1 LKFEHGLIGVIIF
14 IIGIFPILPSAIA
27 QSSDVPDWL
36 KNNAKW
42 WAEGEISEQEFI
54 NSIQFLIDQGI
65 INVGLSTI
73 FQPLPFASNIPQDDD
88 RVQWY
93 VVKLSGGDLRDTH
106 TFYTFGK
113 FEPGE
118 DPTFLKSLRLRGFTT
133 YFVLESLPNK
143 ELTKVYEIVSH
154 LINPGRL
161 PQPFDV
167 TIISFTGDGTPLVSS
182 KYNKCNILEYT
193 PYLQDFVF
201 VYQLKGEFES
211 EIRDRTVFQCGGV
224 KIEIN
229 PNPLDIDSSKLG
241 MIPNDISRGE
251 KFVVHFF
258 NGDIPEVFS
267 RTFTKFAPPVDTIAT
282 PYGTI
287 DTPYVTIS
295 SPGNLI
301 SSSPQFY
308 LEDQPRIDKQDYYE
322 FISRHV
328 NSVRTPALFDVS
340 VDLITGDNTI
350 LQRWNFVKCKVTN
363 YSMEVE
369 ISVLRFTYAEQHS
382 GKLNDK
388 TDFECS
394 GNNFRVYETHKIEKL
409 PIKDQNYNRV
419 NSEDFEDLYKKD
431 LPSKNERA
439 EFYTISA
446 YSGEVSVNH
455 TSKEFPIFKGLVQ
468 NKGLLIP
475 SQHAK
480 KYEVGFYVEG
490 LPGKEKE
497 DFYNFLAR
505 YTNPGKTPEPFN
517 VDVDVFTGDGR
528 IIETLQYRKCSAIDF
543 DWYTQDVI
551 FFYQIS
557 GKIEEEIRER
567 YTFYCNDYRIELP

>member
-14 IIGIFPILPSAIA
+14 IIGIFPILPSASA
-27 QSSDVPDWL
+27 QSSDVPDWV

-42 WAEGEISEQEFI
+42 WAEGKISEQEFI
-54 NSIQFLIDQGI
+54 NSIQFLIEQGI

-73 FQPLPFASNIPQDDD
+73 FQPHPFTSNIPQDDD

-106 TFYTFGK
+106 TFYTVGK

-118 DPTFLKSLRLRGFTT
+118 DPLFLKSLRLKGFTT
-133 YFVLESLPNK
+133 YFLLESLPNK

-154 LINPGRL
+154 VINPGRV
-161 PQPFDV
+161 PQLFDV
-167 TIISFTGDGTPLVSS
+167 TIISFTGDGTPVVSS

-201 VYQLKGEFES
+201 VYQLKEEFES
-211 EIRDRTVFQCGGV
+211 EIRDRVVFKCGGL

-229 PNPLDIDSSKLG
+229 PNTPDIDSSKLG
-241 MIPNDISRGE
+241 MIPNEASRGE

-258 NGDIPEVFS
+258 NGDISEVFS
-267 RTFTKFAPPVDTIAT
+267 KTFTKFAPPLQTIGT

-301 SSSPQFY
+301 SSSPQFF
-308 LEDQPRIDKQDYYE
+308 LQDLPGIDKQDYYK
-322 FISRHV
+322 FISRFI
-328 NSVRTPALFDVS
+328 NSVRTPELFDVS

-350 LQRWNFVKCKVTN
+350 LQRWNFVKCKITN

-369 ISVLRFTYAEQHS
+369 ISVLRFSFAEQHS
-382 GKLNDK
+382 GEIRDK
-388 TDFECS
+388 TNFECS
-394 GNNFRVYETHKIEKL
+394 GNNFRAYETHKIERF
-409 PIKDQNYNRV
+409 PIKDRTYKRV
-419 NSEDFEDLYKKD
+419 DSEDLDALYTKD
-431 LPSKNERA
+431 IPSENERA
-439 EFYTISA
+439 EFYTIRA
-446 YSGEVSVNH
+446 YSREVSVNH

-468 NKGLLIP
+468 NKGPLIP
-475 SQHAK
+475 NQHVK

-490 LPGKEKE
+490 LPGKGKE

-505 YTNPGKTPEPFN
+505 YVNPGKTPDPFK
-517 VDVDVFTGDGR
+517 VDVDIFTGDGR

-557 GKIEEEIRER
+557 GKIEAEIRER
-567 YTFYCNDYRIELP
+567 YTFFCNDFRIELP